1 MGVIFLRNGVNP
13 SDGVI
18 FLRNGV
24 KISFGVIFLAEME
37 LISFGNGVKFGVN
50 PSDGSKNN
58 CNQPSINQTQ
68 YKPKSIN

>member
-1 MGVIFLRNGVNP
+1 M
-13 SDGVI
+13 
-18 FLRNGV
+18 GV

-37 LISFGNGVKFGVN
+37 LISFGNGVKIAFGVN

-68 YKPKSIN
+68 YKL